1 MIVSSDLWNQFGGNP
16 GGSGFRLV
24 NSVPGGT
31 SWHVDLGSDVGTSSP
46 VLGPD
51 GSIYIGTLD
60 GKLVAVDPTGVVK
73 WTVQIGSHL
82 SRVATPAI
90 SADGGIYCLCVGLA
104 VRDHRTPPPEPEPA
118 NFVVSVNRDGSI
130 RWTVPIRVLGSELE
144 FDTGSIRGAPRILS
158 QGSKARIIFVIRY
171 KLTVEYPEILGVG
184 PLFVCVLAIV
194 DELGRFLLFNRY
206 EEKKLFVD
214 ASGGGGLDF
223 GSATLEPP
231 SEPAG
236 PRLHA
241 SAEPCSDTP
250 VVFGSF
256 PAVRRWTIV
265 APGNNGM
272 YAIQWNDQEGAIALQ
287 PALVWKAPDSRLPGA
302 IAPSPVA
309 FPNGLL
315 VAIADD
321 RATFLETDGFTEF
334 LPHPVKIGGPA
345 GQAMVTGGLRQMYF
359 LVRRAGTLL
368 VVDTNGTEVR
378 RREMHA
384 DTVAYPVMSAN
395 FVYVPTMN
403 GVACLTTLDL
413 ENVFLPGT
421 PQPPPGGFSTPA
433 IGPDGSVYFAHKF
446 QNRTILF
453 ARLNDH

>member
-1 MIVSSDLWNQFGGNP
+1 
-16 GGSGFRLV
+16 
-24 NSVPGGT
+24 
-31 SWHVDLGSDVGTSSP
+31 

-60 GKLVAVDPTGVVK
+60 GKLVAVDPTGAVK

-82 SRVATPAI
+82 SRVPTPAV

-104 VRDHRTPPPEPEPA
+104 VRDHRTPPQEPAPA
-118 NFVVSVNRDGSI
+118 NFVVSVNRDGTI
-130 RWTVPIRVLGSELE
+130 RWTVPIRVLGNELG

-158 QGSKARIIFVIRY
+158 QGNKARIIFVIRY
-171 KLTVEYPEILGVG
+171 KLTVQYPEILGVG
-184 PLFVCVLAIV
+184 PLFVCVLAMV
-194 DELGRFLLFNRY
+194 DESGRFLLFNRY

-231 SEPAG
+231 SVPPG
-236 PRLHA
+236 LRLHA

-256 PAVRRWTIV
+256 PAIGRWTIV
-265 APGNNGM
+265 TPGNDGL
-272 YAIQWNDQEGAIALQ
+272 YTIPWNDQEGAIAMS
-287 PALVWKAPDSRLPGA
+287 PSLVWKAPGSRVPGSF
-302 IAPSPVA
+302 APSPVA

-315 VAIADD
+315 VAIAGD
-321 RATFLETDGFTEF
+321 RATFLDTDTFTEF
-334 LPHPVKIGGPA
+334 LPHAVAIGGTA
-345 GQAMVTGGLRQMYF
+345 GQAMVAGGLRQMYF

-368 VVDTNGTEVR
+368 VIDTNGTQVR
-378 RREMHA
+378 RRETLA
-384 DTVAYPVMSAN
+384 DTVAYPAMSAN

-413 ENVFLPGT
+413 QNASLPGT

-433 IGPDGSVYFAHKF
+433 IGPDGSVYFVQKF
-446 QNRTILF
+446 QNSTMLF
-453 ARLNDH
+453 ARLNQN